1 MNRPSAG
8 WIVCLLLC
16 GMLIAGVFYLIGY
29 KAAYDRM
36 ENTVPSTVEVSVA
49 WQKGGLLALPVLL
62 VLSVLMIFW
71 GSGDYVRTVQLN
83 WELELPASEG
93 CLYET
98 DSGASFSG
106 DGERYHVLAYADD
119 SGLEETLTE
128 EATPVRSAEVPVTE
142 ILDLLAVPA
151 DQRPDFSDC
160 RGFTAAHPTDER
172 NRLYLLVNSAG
183 IRLYVV
189 ECFF

>member
-1 MNRPSAG
+1 M
-8 WIVCLLLC
+8 WKMI
-16 GMLIAGVFYLIGY
+16 
-29 KAAYDRM
+29 
-36 ENTVPSTVEVSVA
+36 
-49 WQKGGLLALPVLL
+49 GGLLTLPALL
-62 VLSVLMIFW
+62 VLLVLMIFW
-71 GSGDYVRTVQLN
+71 GSEDYTRLIRLN

-98 DSGASFSG
+98 DSGASFGG

-119 SGLEETLTE
+119 SGLEEALEREAERIDPAE
-128 EATPVRSAEVPVTE
+128 EAVTA
-142 ILDLLAVPA
+142 ILDGLSVPA

-160 RGFTAAHPTDER
+160 RGFTAAHPTDDR

-183 IRLYVV
+183 TRLYVV

>member
-1 MNRPSAG
+1 MFRTLTG
-8 WIVCLLLC
+8 
-16 GMLIAGVFYLIGY
+16 FF
-29 KAAYDRM
+29 
-36 ENTVPSTVEVSVA
+36 
-49 WQKGGLLALPVLL
+49 LALPVLA
-62 VLSVLMIFW
+62 VLLAVSFLQTA
-71 GSGDYVRTVQLN
+71 GDYMRTVNLN
-83 WELELPASEG
+83 WELDLPASQG

-98 DSGASFSG
+98 DSGASFHG

-183 IRLYVV
+183 TRLYVV

>member
-1 MNRPSAG
+1 MFRTLTG
-8 WIVCLLLC
+8 
-16 GMLIAGVFYLIGY
+16 FF
-29 KAAYDRM
+29 
-36 ENTVPSTVEVSVA
+36 
-49 WQKGGLLALPVLL
+49 LALPVLA
-62 VLSVLMIFW
+62 VLLAVCFLQTA
-71 GSGDYVRTVQLN
+71 GDYMRTVNLN
-83 WELELPASEG
+83 WELDLPASQG

-98 DSGASFSG
+98 DSGASFHG
-106 DGERYHVLAYADD
+106 DGERYHVLAYADN

-128 EATPVRSAEVPVTE
+128 EATPVSSAEVPVTE

>member
-1 MNRPSAG
+1 MFRTLTG
-8 WIVCLLLC
+8 
-16 GMLIAGVFYLIGY
+16 FF
-29 KAAYDRM
+29 
-36 ENTVPSTVEVSVA
+36 
-49 WQKGGLLALPVLL
+49 LALPVLA
-62 VLSVLMIFW
+62 VLLAVSFLQTA
-71 GSGDYVRTVQLN
+71 GDYMRTVNLN
-83 WELELPASEG
+83 WELDLPASED

-183 IRLYVV
+183 TRLYVV
-189 ECFF
+189 EFFL